1 MKTFMKRF
9 SPAWWMAWKPDTCA
23 FFVVVVVVVVVLLLL
38 LLLGC
43 CFSSPLLLLCG
54 SLLRLRLR
62 LRGDD
67 DPRVVVF
74 FRADRV
80 VTMSGLLKDPQAKSR
95 GKR

>member
-1 MKTFMKRF
+1 MNRF

-23 FFVVVVVVVVVLLLL
+23 FVVVVVVVVVLLLL
-38 LLLGC
+38 GC
-43 CFSSPLLLLCG
+43 CFSSLLLLLCG
-54 SLLRLRLR
+54 SLLRLRLRLR

-80 VTMSGLLKDPQAKSR
+80 VTMSVRSR
-95 GKR
+95 GC